1 MRIAMV
7 SEHANPLAALGE
19 VDAGG
24 QNLHVAQLS
33 AALVRLGH
41 GVTVYTRRD
50 HRDQPERICAPAG
63 YEVVH
68 VPAGPPRYIP
78 KDQLLAHM
86 DAFARV
92 LARSLSADRPDV
104 VHSHFWMS
112 GLVAVLACRD
122 LGIPVLHTYH
132 ALGVVKR
139 RYQGTADT
147 SPTQRIA
154 IERMIGRTAAG
165 TIATCSDEMFELVR
179 MGVPR
184 RRIAIAPPGV
194 DVEHFRPDGPRLA
207 RSLPHRVVTV
217 GRLVPRKGFADL
229 IRALP
234 SVARTELVIVGGPEP
249 ARLRHDPQAR
259 QLLDLA
265 GALGVADR
273 VTLTGQIDR
282 SRMPALLRS
291 ADLVAC
297 VPWYEPFG
305 IVPLEAMA
313 CGIPVVAS
321 AVGGLTDTVVD
332 GVTGVH
338 VKPRHPRALAAT
350 LRSLLADPVRCAGF
364 GIAGRDRAVSRFSW
378 DRIVMDVLRAYER
391 WVAAARPTA
400 APPVLPVLRSAR

>member
-24 QNLHVAQLS
+24 QNLHVSQLS
-33 AALVRLGH
+33 AALARLGH
-41 GVTVYTRRD
+41 EVTVYTRRD
-50 HRDQPERICAPAG
+50 SRDQPERLCAPAG

-68 VPAGPPRYIP
+68 VPAGPPRYVP
-78 KDQLLAHM
+78 KDELLAHM
-86 DAFARV
+86 GEFSRF
-92 LARSLSADRPDV
+92 LGQSLSEDRPDV

-112 GLVAVLACRD
+112 GLAAVLACRD

-139 RYQGTADT
+139 RHQGGADT
-147 SPTQRIA
+147 SPKQRIP
-154 IERMIGRTAAG
+154 IERMIGRSAAG
-165 TIATCSDEMFELVR
+165 IIATSSDEMFELVR
-179 MGVPR
+179 IGVPR
-184 RRIAIAPPGV
+184 RRIAIAPCGV
-194 DVEHFRPDGPRLA
+194 DVEHFRPEGPRLA

-234 SVARTELVIVGGPEP
+234 SVAHTEVVIAGGPEP
-249 ARLRHDPQAR
+249 ARLRHDPEAR
-259 QLLDLA
+259 RLLELA
-265 GALGVADR
+265 GTLGVADR
-273 VTLTGQIDR
+273 VALTGQIDR

-305 IVPLEAMA
+305 MVPLEAMA
-313 CGIPVVAS
+313 CGLPVVAS

-332 GVTGVH
+332 GVTGIH
-338 VKPRHPRALAAT
+338 VPPRRPQALGAT
-350 LRSLLADPVRCAGF
+350 LRGLLADPIWRCGL
-364 GIAGRDRAVSRFSW
+364 GVAGRDRAVSRFSW
-378 DRIVMDVLRAYER
+378 DRIVMDVLRAYEPC
-391 WVAAARPTA
+391 VAAARPA
-400 APPVLPVLRSAR
+400 LPVLRSVL

>member
-41 GVTVYTRRD
+41 KVTVYTRRD
-50 HRDQPERICAPAG
+50 RRDQPERLRAPAG

-78 KDQLLAHM
+78 KDKLPAHM
-86 DAFARV
+86 GAFGRF
-92 LARSLSADRPDV
+92 LARALSKDRPDV

-112 GLVAVLACRD
+112 GLAAVLACRD
-122 LGIPVLHTYH
+122 LGIAVLHTYH
-132 ALGVVKR
+132 ALGVVKQR
-139 RYQGTADT
+139 HQGRADT
-147 SPTQRIA
+147 SPKQRIA
-154 IERMIGRTAAG
+154 IERMIGRSAAG
-165 TIATCSDEMFELVR
+165 IIATCSDELFELVR

-184 RRIAIAPPGV
+184 QRITIAPCGV
-194 DVEHFRPDGPRLA
+194 DVEHFRPDGPRLD
-207 RSLPHRVVTV
+207 RSLPHRVVSV

-249 ARLRHDPQAR
+249 ERLRRDAQAC

-273 VTLTGQIDR
+273 VTLTGQVDR
-282 SRMPALLRS
+282 SHMPALLRS
-291 ADLVAC
+291 ADVVAC

-313 CGIPVVAS
+313 CGLPVVAS

-338 VKPRHPRALAAT
+338 VPPRRPQALAAT
-350 LRSLLADPVRCAGF
+350 LRGLLADPIWCAGL
-364 GIAGRDRAVSRFSW
+364 GMAGRDRAVSRFSW
-378 DRIVMDVLRAYER
+378 DRTVMDVLRAYEP
-391 WVAAARPTA
+391 WVAQPQ
-400 APPVLPVLRSAR
+400 PLPALRSAR